1 MLIGLVRLSLPAALA
16 GALCVQPAQA
26 DIYTWVDA
34 SGTINVSNLAPPDGV
49 SVTHVVHA
57 AAPAAPQVDPA
68 AHDAQVQ
75 ALMQRVGELE
85 DAVVS
90 AQRQVAPPMPYP
102 VIPQAPLVEYVVNVA
117 PPVSYEAG
125 APALSPTAGCDPSW
139 TDCGQGWVPAFY
151 PGFYPIFYPTSLVV
165 PHPPYFSRPRP
176 IRGDHRVAAPQPM
189 HATYGGN
196 RRG

>member
-49 SVTHVVHA
+49 SVTHVVHTT
-57 AAPAAPQVDPA
+57 APATAPVDPA

-117 PPVSYEAG
+117 PPVPYEAS
-125 APALSPTAGCDPSW
+125 APAPSPTAGCDPSW
-139 TDCGQGWVPAFY
+139 MDCGQGWVPAFY
-151 PGFYPIFYPTSLVV
+151 PIFYPTGLAVL
-165 PHPPYFSRPRP
+165 HPPYFLRPRP
-176 IRGDHRVAAPQPM
+176 INGTHRFAAPQPM

>member
-57 AAPAAPQVDPA
+57 AAPAAPAVDPA

-85 DAVVS
+85 NAVES

-102 VIPQAPLVEYVVNVA
+102 IIPQAPLVQYIVNVA
-117 PPVSYEAG
+117 PPVSYDGG
-125 APALSPTAGCDPSW
+125 APAPSPAAGCDPSW
-139 TDCGQGWVPAFY
+139 MDCGQGWVPA
-151 PGFYPIFYPTSLVV
+151 FYPIFYPTSLVV
-165 PHPPYFSRPRP
+165 PRPPYFSRPRP
-176 IRGDHRVAAPQPM
+176 IRGEHHVATPQPM
-189 HATYGGN
+189 HATYGVD

>member
-1 MLIGLVRLSLPAALA
+1 MSKMLIGLVRLSLPAALA
-16 GALCVQPAQA
+16 SALCVQPAQA

-49 SVTHVVHA
+49 SVTRVVHA
-57 AAPAAPQVDPA
+57 APPVDPA

-85 DAVVS
+85 NAVES

-102 VIPQAPLVEYVVNVA
+102 IIPQAPLVEYVVNVA
-117 PPVSYEAG
+117 PPVSYDVG
-125 APALSPTAGCDPSW
+125 AAAPSPTAGCDPSW
-139 TDCGQGWVPAFY
+139 MDCGQGGVPAFY
-151 PGFYPIFYPTSLVV
+151 PIFYPIFYPTSLVV

-176 IRGDHRVAAPQPM
+176 IRDHRVAAPQPM
-189 HATYGGN
+189 HAIYGGN